1 MCRCDYIDKALKCI
15 DRDRVVCQP
24 VVELVFPGKDTSDTE
39 ILGEKLIPP

>member
-15 DRDRVVCQP
+15 DRDRVGCQP
-24 VVELVFPGKDTSDTE
+24 VVGLMFSGEDASDTA